1 MVRMP
6 AKVIAVAVVL
16 LCGSTVAAT
25 PPVVCRSPDEKLAIE
40 FSLREVERSSAVP
53 HYRVRA
59 GDAEVVGWS
68 RLGVDLADGEFLGG
82 PCEITAVET
91 RWVRDQFAKSRARG
105 REVVGHAPEATV
117 GLREPPHRTRRWEV
131 VLRAY
136 DDGVAF
142 RYRFPA
148 QEGWEKLVLA

>member
-1 MVRMP
+1 MIPRP
-6 AKVIAVAVVL
+6 SKVIAVAVVL

-91 RWVRDQFAKSRARG
+91 RSVRDQFTQFPGKR
-105 REVVGHAPEATV
+105 REVVGHASEATV
-117 GLREPPHRTRRWEV
+117 RLRETTHRNRRWEV

-136 DDGVAF
+136 DDGV
-142 RYRFPA
+142 
-148 QEGWEKLVLA
+148 